1 MISRIVELLL
11 GICTTFVIID
21 WIAEGFSNEY
31 I

>member
-11 GICTTFVIID
+11 AVCASFVIID
-21 WIAEGFSNEY
+21 CIAEGFSNEY

>member
-1 MISRIVELLL
+1 MISRIIELLL
-11 GICTTFVIID
+11 AVCTSFVIID